1 MPGAKARRYGRRV
14 AAEVIRL
21 ETRRRGAWR
30 AAVGGVLR
38 GWRTEQGLRLSDVA
52 DAAGVSTQY
61 LSEIERGRKE
71 PSSEVLGAVSQAL
84 GSSLAELA
92 LGVADELREPAAPAG
107 SRAHGSVNLL
117 AA

>member
-14 AAEVIRL
+14 TAEVIRF

-30 AAVGGVLR
+30 VAVGGVLR
-38 GWRTEQGLRLSDVA
+38 AWRTERGLRLSDVA

-71 PSSEVLGAVSQAL
+71 PSSEVLGAVTQAL

-92 LGVADELREPAAPAG
+92 LGVADELREAAAPAG
-107 SRAHGSVNLL
+107 RAHGAVNLL